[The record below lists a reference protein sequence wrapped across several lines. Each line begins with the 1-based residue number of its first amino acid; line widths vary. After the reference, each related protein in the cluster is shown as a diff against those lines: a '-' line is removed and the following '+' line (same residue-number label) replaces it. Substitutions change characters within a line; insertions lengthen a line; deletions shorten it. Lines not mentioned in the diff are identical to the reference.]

1 MGGTGRRETSRAA
14 RVLLN
19 VLDIFVRGRQTVL
32 KLVRV
37 RLGLGDA
44 RSCVVVGMV
53 VLFAVVLV
61 APSVCL
67 AAFTRPFVRQIAR
80 AEDPSGMS
88 CPSERPPPS
97 CLSPDGVA
105 VGFAGD
111 LWVGDGEDALAK
123 FDTAGAFRGR
133 VPLEETANALLGNTK
148 DVVLPE
154 SLAIDRSTGRFYVTG
169 EHDRLGFGGLVEV
182 FEGSGKLCGRWGF
195 FNKAHVALDDSM
207 EPFTG
212 PVYVSHGDVDPGP
225 PYGDGLPAGV
235 EKFGVNASCEP
246 TRTPFTASEPY
257 IEGTQ
262 IVGSP
267 SGRFATLPGAPI
279 GDVTVDS
286 HGNIYV
292 VGSVVKEGVEG
303 PQEVQE
309 YRLTGEFVRSFG
321 GEATPGL
328 GGSLRN
334 GGWGSNLYG
343 VAVDPANGDVL
354 VSVSEGTS
362 KEGAVD
368 EFDSSGHFLKQ
379 TTETEVEVEAT
390 AGTRTPSRLHGAFGM
405 TVDSQGDL
413 YVVDKLDHVVDVYG
427 PGHLLPTVKLGAT
440 TNRMRGGSVLHGFVD
455 PEGLKLSDCHFE
467 FVTEAVFEKEGFAKP
482 EHRECVPGASSI
494 PAGGGLVSV
503 QAELAGLE
511 SGVTYRYRLAATTE
525 EALGGS
531 EVTPALGFTT
541 PHAPKVSSTFASNLS
556 SSFADLYAQIDPLG
570 ADTSYHFEYDTNA
583 YVGEVRHGVS
593 VPLTDTG
600 IGAGGPTGGAEV
612 DVVQQVGGLTPSTTY
627 HFRVVAENSVEGV
640 TEVVYGPDSTFAT
653 LPQNVA
659 GLPDHRT
666 YELVTPANKGSSS
679 DLFVVSERR
688 RNDFQAFNAGYA
700 AESGYAFLL
709 EAAGAAFGPFPNSGI
724 FENTYVFS
732 RTRPGTDGFGG
743 GWAYTALASPSLGV
757 QEAGGSVFDPVDL
770 SRLVFADAVGSK
782 ASTEGQREIILTGK
796 AGGPYT
802 SLYASATGSHP
813 AGEGEPGPESANV
826 LGASQ
831 DLSHIVIGSGDHTL
845 APGASEQDKGSEAL
859 YEWQPIG
866 ANGCSSSS
874 VGFSE
879 STHGCMM
886 LINVTSE
893 GTLLNR
899 CGAQLGQRSVRGR
912 THGAVSADGSRIIFT
927 APDPLLSYN
936 PTSKQTKEATQECW
950 DGVEKDTPQLYMR
963 SGGQTLELSAPEE
976 GVSDPTGSHPAIY
989 VGASEDG
996 SKVFF
1001 FTEAELTKDAIALN
1015 LHDPELYECDIIQE
1029 TGTLKCKLTHISTGD
1044 PGSPARE
1051 PGSTGAHLLHVPAI
1065 STDGSAVYYTAYETL
1080 APGAPPLKEPLQQ
1093 THEPINL
1100 YRYDTATSS
1109 TTFIATIS
1117 ERNYPNNALVQW
1129 WTRPMG
1135 EAALAPNANWY
1146 TTPDGNYLLFSSER
1160 ELTGYNTSEAARCPG
1175 IDSQDS
1181 AADGHC
1187 TELYR
1192 YHYEPESPSGG
1203 NIVCVSCDPSGARP
1217 ISNALFA
1224 TLASRITADAGPVR
1238 AMSNDGS
1245 EIFFD
1250 TADPL
1255 VSRDGNKTLDVY
1267 EWHNGTI
1274 SLISSGE
1281 DPAPSYF
1288 LGMSP
1293 DATNAFFGTHAKL
1306 VPEDTDT
1313 YGDLYDARTC
1323 TTTDPCIKPPP
1334 GETAQCEGDACQNP
1348 PPTPNDA
1355 TPMSLILNGAGAGNF
1370 PGEIKPQVRSLT
1382 NTQRLVNALRA
1393 CRKKPRRQRKTCE
1406 ALAHKRYGKT
1416 SKSVRSSRR
1425 NRGRRTRK

>member
-1 MGGTGRRETSRAA
+1 
-14 RVLLN
+14 
-19 VLDIFVRGRQTVL
+19 VL

-37 RLGLGDA
+37 RLSLGYA
-44 RSCVVVGMV
+44 RGCAVVGLV

-61 APSVCL
+61 APSVCF

-80 AEDPSGMS
+80 AENPSGTS
-88 CPSERPPPS
+88 CPSERPPTS
-97 CLSPDGVA
+97 CLSPGGVA
-105 VGFAGD
+105 IDSAGD

-123 FDTAGAFRGR
+123 FDSAGVFGET
-133 VPLEETANALLGNTK
+133 VLLEETANVLLGGAK
-148 DVVLPE
+148 DVVLPG
-154 SLAIDRSTGRFYVTG
+154 SLAIDRSSGRFYVTG
-169 EHDRLGFGGLVEV
+169 ERDRLQYPGLVEV
-182 FEGSGKLCGRWGF
+182 FEGSGKLCKRWGF
-195 FNKAHVALDDSM
+195 FEEAHVAVDNSM
-207 EPFTG
+207 EPFAG
-212 PVYVSHGDVDPGP
+212 PVYVAHGDVDPGP

-246 TRTPFTASEPY
+246 TRTLFTASEPY
-257 IEGTQ
+257 IEGDQ

-267 SGRFATLPGAPI
+267 SGGFATQPGKPI
-279 GDVTVDS
+279 GDITVDS

-292 VGSVVKEGVEG
+292 VGSIVREGAEG

-309 YRLTGEFVRSFG
+309 YRFTGEFVRSFG

-328 GGSLRN
+328 GESHRN
-334 GGWGSNLYG
+334 GGWGSNLGG
-343 VAVDPANGDVL
+343 VAVDLVNGDVL
-354 VSVSEGTS
+354 VAVSEGTS

-379 TTETEVEVEAT
+379 ITEVDVEAS
-390 AGTRTPSRLHGAFGM
+390 AGTRTPSRLHDAFEM

-413 YVVDKLDHVVDVYG
+413 YVVDRLDRVVDVYG
-427 PGHLLPTVKLGAT
+427 PGHLLPTVKLGVV
-440 TNRMRGGSVLHGFVD
+440 TNRVRVGAVVHGFVD
-455 PEGLKLSDCHFE
+455 PEGLKLNDCHFE

-482 EHRECVPGASSI
+482 ERRECGPGASLI
-494 PAGGGLVSV
+494 PTGGGLVSV

-511 SGVTYRYRLAATTE
+511 SGITYRYRLAATTE
-525 EALGGS
+525 GALGGS

-541 PHAPKVSSTFASNLS
+541 PHAPRVSSSFASNLS
-556 SSFADLYAQIDPLG
+556 SSFADLHAQIDPLG
-570 ADTSYHFEYDTNA
+570 ADTSYHFEYDTSA
-583 YVGEVRHGVS
+583 YVGEVRHGVN
-593 VPLTDTG
+593 VPITDTG

-612 DVVQQVGGLTPSTTY
+612 GVVQQVGGLTSGTTY
-627 HFRVVAENSVEGV
+627 HFRVVAENNVEGV
-640 TEVVYGPDSTFAT
+640 TEVVYGPDSMFTT

-659 GLPDHRT
+659 GLPDHRA

-679 DLFVVSERR
+679 DLFVVSEQG
-688 RNDFQAFNAGYA
+688 RNVFQAFNAGYA

-709 EAAGAAFGPFPNSGI
+709 EAGGAAFGPFPNSGL

-732 RTRPGTDGFGG
+732 RTQPGADGFGG
-743 GWAYTALASPSLGV
+743 GWVYTALAFPPLGV
-757 QEAGGSVFDPVDL
+757 QEAGGAVFDPVDL
-770 SRLVFADAVGSK
+770 SRLVFGDAVGSK
-782 ASTEGQREIILTGK
+782 ASTEGQREVILTGK

-813 AGEGEPGPESANV
+813 AGEGEPGPEGVNV
-826 LGASQ
+826 LGASH
-831 DLSHIVIGSGDHTL
+831 DLNHIVIGSGDHTL

-874 VGFSE
+874 LGFSE
-879 STHGCMM
+879 SAHGCIT

-893 GTLLNR
+893 GTLLDR

-950 DGVEKDTPQLYMR
+950 DGAGKNTPQLYMR
-963 SGGQTLELSAPEE
+963 SGSQTLELSAPEAE
-976 GVSDPTGSHPAIY
+976 VTDVTGSHPAVY
-989 VGASEDG
+989 VGASEDD

-1001 FTEAELTKDAIALN
+1001 LTETELTKDAVALN
-1015 LHDPELYECDIIQE
+1015 LHDPELYECDIIE
-1029 TGTLKCKLTHISTGD
+1029 EAGTLKCRLTRISAGD
-1044 PGSPARE
+1044 PGTPARE

-1065 STDGSAVYYTAYETL
+1065 STDGSAVYFTAYETL
-1080 APGAPPLKEPLQQ
+1080 APGAPPLKEPTQQ
-1093 THEPINL
+1093 THGPINL
-1100 YRYDTATSS
+1100 YRYDTTTSN

-1117 ERNYPNNALVQW
+1117 ERNYPNDSLVQW
-1129 WTRPMG
+1129 WTRPQG
-1135 EAALAPNANWY
+1135 EITLAPNANWY
-1146 TTPDGNYLLFSSER
+1146 TTPNGDYLLFGSER

-1217 ISNALFA
+1217 VSNAVFA
-1224 TLASRITADAGPVR
+1224 TLADRITSDAGPVR

-1267 EWHNGTI
+1267 EWHDGAI

-1293 DATNAFFGTHAKL
+1293 DGTNAFFGTHAKL

-1313 YGDLYDARTC
+1313 YGDLYDARVC

-1334 GETAQCEGDACQNP
+1334 GETAQCEGDTCQNP
-1348 PPTPNDA
+1348 PPTPND
-1355 TPMSLILNGAGAGNF
+1355 PSPVSFIFSGAGNI
-1370 PGEIKPQVRSLT
+1370 PGEVKPQVRALT
-1382 NTQRLVNALRA
+1382 NTQRLIRALRA
-1393 CRKKPRRQRKTCE
+1393 CRKKPKRHRKTCE
-1406 ALAHKRYGKT
+1406 ALARKRYGKT
-1416 SKSVRSSRR
+1416 SKSTVRSPHH
-1425 NRGRRTRK
+1425 NQHRRTRK

>member
-1 MGGTGRRETSRAA
+1 
-14 RVLLN
+14 
-19 VLDIFVRGRQTVL
+19 VL
-32 KLVRV
+32 KLVSCMVAERGLSPKRCLG
-37 RLGLGDA
+37 RLSHGVGCA
-44 RSCVVVGMV
+44 RSCVAVGMT
-53 VLFAVVLV
+53 VLFAVVLI
-61 APSVCL
+61 APSACF

-80 AEDPSGMS
+80 AENPSGTS
-88 CPSERPPPS
+88 CPSERPPSS
-97 CLSPDGVA
+97 CLSPGGVA
-105 VGFAGD
+105 IDSTGD
-111 LWVGDGEDALAK
+111 LWVGNGEDTLAK
-123 FDTAGAFRGR
+123 FSTAGAFGEA
-133 VPLEETANALLGNTK
+133 VPLEETGNAQLGGEK

-154 SLAIDRSTGRFYVTG
+154 SLAIDRSSGRFYVTG
-169 EHDRLGFGGLVEV
+169 EHDRFNFAGLVEV
-182 FEGSGKLCGRWGF
+182 FDSSGRLCRRWGSF
-195 FNKAHVALDDSM
+195 KGAHVALDGSL
-207 EPFTG
+207 EPFVG
-212 PVYVSHGDVDPGP
+212 PVYVAHGDVDPGA

-235 EKFGVNASCEP
+235 EKFSVNALCEP
-246 TRTPFTASEPY
+246 TRTSFTASEPY
-257 IEGTQ
+257 IVGDQ
-262 IVGSP
+262 IVGTP
-267 SGRFATLPGAPI
+267 SGTFAVQPGKPI
-279 GDVTVDS
+279 GDIKVDS
-286 HGNIYV
+286 QGNIYV

-321 GEATPGL
+321 GGSTPGL
-328 GGSLRN
+328 GESHGN
-334 GGWGSNLYG
+334 GGWGSSLGG
-343 VAVDPANGDVL
+343 VAVDPVNGDVL
-354 VSVSEGTS
+354 VAVSTS

-368 EFDSSGHFLKQ
+368 EFDSTGHFLKQ
-379 TTETEVEVEAT
+379 ITETEVEAS
-390 AGTRTPSRLHGAFGM
+390 AGTHVQSHLHDASEM
-405 TVDSQGDL
+405 TVDPQGDL

-427 PGHLLPTVKLGAT
+427 PGHLLPAVKLGVT
-440 TNRMRGGSVLHGFVD
+440 TNRLREGAMVHGFVD

-482 EHRECVPGASSI
+482 DRRECVPGASSI
-494 PAGGGLVSV
+494 QVNGGLVSV

-511 SGVTYRYRLAATTE
+511 AGVTYRYRLVATTE
-525 EALGGS
+525 GALGGS
-531 EVTPALGFTT
+531 QVTPALGFTT
-541 PHAPKVSSTFASNLS
+541 PHAPRINSTFASNLS
-556 SSFADLYAQIDPLG
+556 SSFADLHAQIDPLG
-570 ADTSYHFEYDTNA
+570 ADTSYHFEYDTSA
-583 YVGEVRHGVS
+583 YAGEVRHGMN
-593 VPLTDTG
+593 VPITDTG

-612 DVVQQVGGLTPSTTY
+612 DVVQQVGGLAPNTTY

-640 TEVVYGPDSTFAT
+640 TEVVYGPDSAFTT

-659 GLPDHRT
+659 GLPDHRA

-679 DLFVVSERR
+679 DLFAVSEQGH
-688 RNDFQAFNAGYA
+688 NVFQAFNAGYA

-709 EAAGAAFGPFPNSGI
+709 EAAGAAFGPFPNSGL
-724 FENTYVFS
+724 FDNTYVFS
-732 RTRPGTDGFGG
+732 RTRPGADGFGG

-782 ASTEGQREIILTGK
+782 ASTEGQREVILTGK

-826 LGASQ
+826 LGASH
-831 DLSHIVIGSGDHTL
+831 DLNHIVIGSGDHTL

-866 ANGCSSSS
+866 TTSCSSSS
-874 VGFSE
+874 PGFSE
-879 STHGCMM
+879 NAHGCMM
-886 LINVTSE
+886 LINVTNE

-899 CGAQLGQRSVRGR
+899 CGAQLGQRSLLGR
-912 THGAVSADGSRIIFT
+912 AHGAVSADGSRIIFT
-927 APDPLLSYN
+927 APDPSLSYN

-950 DGVEKDTPQLYMR
+950 DGAGKNTPQLYMR
-963 SGGQTLELSAPEE
+963 YGGQTLELSAPEE
-976 GVSDPTGSHPAIY
+976 GVSDPTGSHPAVY
-989 VGASEDG
+989 VGANEDD

-1001 FTEAELTKDAIALN
+1001 FTETELTKDTLELN
-1015 LHDPELYECDIIQE
+1015 LHDPELYECDIIEE
-1029 TGTLKCKLTHISTGD
+1029 TGTLKCRLTRISAGD

-1065 STDGSAVYYTAYETL
+1065 STDGSAVYFTAYETL

-1093 THEPINL
+1093 THEPINV

-1129 WTRPMG
+1129 WKRPQG

-1146 TTPDGNYLLFSSER
+1146 TTPDGNYLLFGSER
-1160 ELTGYNTSEAARCPG
+1160 ELTGYNTSEASRCPG

-1192 YHYEPESPSGG
+1192 YHYEPESPSSGG

-1217 ISNALFA
+1217 VSNALFA

-1238 AMSNDGS
+1238 AMSNNGS

-1267 EWHNGTI
+1267 EWHNGAI

-1293 DATNAFFGTHAKL
+1293 DATNTFFGTHAKL

-1313 YGDLYDARTC
+1313 YGDLYDARVC

-1348 PPTPNDA
+1348 PPAPDDGR
-1355 TPMSLILNGAGAGNF
+1355 PMSFIFGGAGNF
-1370 PGEIKPQVRSLT
+1370 PGELKPQVRSLT

-1393 CRKKPRRQRKTCE
+1393 CRKKPKRHRKTCE
-1406 ALAHKRYGKT
+1406 ALAHKRFGET
-1416 SKSVRSSRR
+1416 SKSVRSSRHDR
-1425 NRGRRTRK
+1425 SRRTRK